1 METVWISTGI
11 LTRHPSA
18 DHYKG
23 TEPGCEAESAALI
36 SLTREQQFS
45 RTISYHTQGGVIY
58 WYFAQEGE
66 LYEKSLD
73 FGERI
78 SHLTGYDLD
87 GNYEDLDPA
96 GYKDWAISAEK
107 IPSLT
112 IEVGRETSPVPSEQM
127 EEIWNRNEYV
137 WEETLLDVMEEQR
150 G

>member
-1 METVWISTGI
+1 MTWTVTMKTWI
-11 LTRHPSA
+11 R
-18 DHYKG
+18 
-23 TEPGCEAESAALI
+23 
-36 SLTREQQFS
+36 
-45 RTISYHTQGGVIY
+45 
-58 WYFAQEGE
+58 
-66 LYEKSLD
+66 
-73 FGERI
+73 
-78 SHLTGYDLD
+78 
-87 GNYEDLDPA
+87 A